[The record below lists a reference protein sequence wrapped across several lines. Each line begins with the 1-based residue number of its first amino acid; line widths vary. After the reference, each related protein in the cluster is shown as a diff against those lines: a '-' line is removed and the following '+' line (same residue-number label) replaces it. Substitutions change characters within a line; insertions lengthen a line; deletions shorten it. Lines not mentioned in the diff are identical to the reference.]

1 MKFFL
6 ISDKEETY
14 TGMRLGGVDGVIA
27 RTAAEARAA
36 IEAVLK
42 DPDIGMLLITEN
54 LAKLCEPLLQEVK
67 LTRATPLVA
76 ELPDRHGTR
85 RAKDSITRT
94 VRDAIG
100 IKI

>member
-14 TGMRLGGVDGVIA
+14 TGMRLSGVDGVVV
-27 RTAAEARAA
+27 RTAEEAKAA
-36 IEAVLK
+36 IETVLK
-42 DPDIGMLLITEN
+42 NPDIGMLLITEN
-54 LAKLCEPLLQEVK
+54 LANLCEALVQDIK
-67 LTRATPLVA
+67 LNRTIPLVA
-76 ELPDRHGTR
+76 TLPDRHGTR